1 MNQELLISQTDMR
14 TVKEST
20 TMVYSSAKE
29 IVNQYMNISIR
40 THYIEA
46 VSKHS
51 IKIRWRKWLVHSLQ
65 RAIFL
70 FENCHWWPQW
80 AKIKELVIDSEDAMK
95 VNMVKICFHQTEYSE
110 S

>member
-51 IKIRWRKWLVHSLQ
+51 IKIRWSGWCT
-65 RAIFL
+65 L
-70 FENCHWWPQW
+70 FRGQFFYL
-80 AKIKELVIDSEDAMK
+80 KIVIGGPNEQK
-95 VNMVKICFHQTEYSE
+95 LRN
-110 S
+110 